1 MLVYQNL
8 LVAMKTEKVTFLQMG
23 KLLDCQYQTVSSIV
37 NGSTKKGFYYEDA
50 YKIHKT
56 LFEKYNFRWLF
67 TRYDPSPDQN

>member
-8 LVAMKTEKVTFLQMG
+8 LEAMKTEKVTFLQMG

-50 YKIHKT
+50 YKIPARPCLKST
-56 LFEKYNFRWLF
+56 TAMAVY
-67 TRYDPSPDQN
+67 RYDRIT

>member
-1 MLVYQNL
+1 MLVYKIL
-8 LVAMKTEKVTFLQMG
+8 LESMKKEKVKFLLMG
-23 KLLDCQYQTVSSIV
+23 KLLDCKYQTVSSIV